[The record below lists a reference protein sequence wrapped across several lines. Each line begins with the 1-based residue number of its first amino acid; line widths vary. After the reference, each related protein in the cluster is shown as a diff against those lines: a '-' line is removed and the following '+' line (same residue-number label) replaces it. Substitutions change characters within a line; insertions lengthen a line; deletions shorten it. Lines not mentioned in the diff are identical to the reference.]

1 MHANFVS
8 PDRCKPS
15 LLWKRARFWGDV
27 LLLVTALVNVPLFA
41 MDVARV
47 EARVDAAVAR
57 FGVTGKGVLVAIL
70 DRGIDWKNDDFR
82 NDDGTTRIKW
92 IFDLSDDTGA
102 SAAGNAYGVGTI
114 YTEAQIN
121 SALTGGPTLATRD
134 AVGHGTTTTGIA
146 CGNGRG
152 VPSRKYRGVAP
163 EASIIVVKITGG
175 APAHDNQPAEAD
187 FYDNARVLTGL
198 QFVSDKATALGMP
211 CVMLPNVGSIG
222 GPTDGTSD
230 WCRKVD
236 TIVKPGLLF
245 VNGPGDEGG
254 MANRATG
261 NVPANGNSA
270 IQIQKGNPDPLRLYL
285 YYAGGDRFDVTVTTP
300 SGPFGPYLAP
310 ANDNLDIQN
319 VAGQF
324 DYYHLG
330 SNFDF
335 IFNGAMNGKRLIFM
349 SLIGAAGTYTVQL
362 HGASIAAGG
371 HFDAGLNPSNIGQ
384 PPGSAN
390 RFLTFAYPGNL
401 GNIWDG
407 ATALSNICPGD
418 YVVRN
423 DYVDI
428 DGIPRSLSFTG
439 EGNVGEIWK
448 GSSAG
453 PTYDGRLGVDF
464 AAPGDSLF
472 TTYNPTSYWATFRF
486 NVIQD
491 GLGKYGRASAVSAAA
506 PFATGVVAL
515 MLQMHPKLD
524 AATAKQ
530 ILHETARRDSFTG
543 TVPNP
548 TWGHGKIDALAA
560 LDRVLAMIVRIT
572 AIEKMNNDVRL
583 TLSAT
588 AGRSYRIEYRNDLV
602 AGTWQPLAGAQSFA
616 GSASPIQIV
625 DPGAA
630 ASLPKRFYRAVL
642 SP

>member
-1 MHANFVS
+1 MNT
-8 PDRCKPS
+8 
-15 LLWKRARFWGDV
+15 
-27 LLLVTALVNVPLFA
+27 LLLRMVVTALAGCCFSLSVEA

-47 EARVDAAVAR
+47 EARVDQAVTR
-57 FGVTGKGVLVAIL
+57 FGVTGQGVIVAVL

-82 NDDGTTRIKW
+82 NDNGTTRIKW
-92 IFDLSDDTGA
+92 IFDVTDDTGA
-102 SAAGNAYGVGTI
+102 TAPGNTYGVGTI

-121 SALTGGPTLATRD
+121 AALTGGPTLATRD
-134 AVGHGTTTTGIA
+134 AVGHGTTTSGII
-146 CGNGRG
+146 CGSGRG
-152 VPSRKYRGVAP
+152 LPSRKYRGVAP
-163 EASIIVVKITGG
+163 NATIIVVKITGG
-175 APAHDNQPAEAD
+175 APAHDSEPAEAD
-187 FYDNARVLTGL
+187 FYNNARVLTGM
-198 QFVSDKATALGMP
+198 QFVADKAAALGMP

-236 TIVKPGLLF
+236 SIVKPGLLF

-261 NVPANGNSA
+261 NVSANGNAA
-270 IQIQKGNPDPLRLYL
+270 IQIQKSNPDPLRLYL

-300 SGPFGPYLAP
+300 GGSFGPYLAP
-310 ANDNLDIQN
+310 ANDNLDIRN

-330 SNFDF
+330 AAFDY
-335 IFNGAMNGKRLIFM
+335 IFNGAMNGKRLVFM

-362 HGASIAAGG
+362 HGTTVAAGG
-371 HFDAGLNPSNIGQ
+371 HFDAGLNPSNISQ
-384 PPGSAN
+384 PPASAN

-407 ATALSNICPGD
+407 ATALRNICPGD

-428 DGIPRSLSFTG
+428 DGIARSLSFTG
-439 EGNVGEIWK
+439 EGSVGQIWK

-464 AAPGDSLF
+464 TAPGDSLF

-486 NVIQD
+486 NLIQD
-491 GLGKYGRASAVSAAA
+491 GLSKYGRASAVSASA

-515 MLQMHPKLD
+515 MLQMKPTLD
-524 AATAKQ
+524 VATAKQ
-530 ILHETARRDSFTG
+530 ILHETARADAFTG

-548 TWGHGKIDALAA
+548 QWGYGKIDALAA
-560 LDRVLAMIVRIT
+560 LSRLADTLLRIT
-572 AIEKMNNDVRL
+572 ATQRISNDV
-583 TLSAT
+583 AI
-588 AGRSYRIEYRNDLV
+588 SYTSVVGKNYRVEYKNDL
-602 AGTWQPLAGAQSFA
+602 
-616 GSASPIQIV
+616 AS
-625 DPGAA
+625 AA
-630 ASLPKRFYRAVL
+630 AWTPLSGYSNVPGTGSVLQAFDIGGASVPKRFYRVASL
-642 SP
+642 P